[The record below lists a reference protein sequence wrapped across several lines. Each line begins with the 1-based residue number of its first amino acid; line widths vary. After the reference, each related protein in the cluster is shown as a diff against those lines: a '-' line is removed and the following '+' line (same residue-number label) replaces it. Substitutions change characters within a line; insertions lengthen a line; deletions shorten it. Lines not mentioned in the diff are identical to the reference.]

1 MHLKRESKEI
11 PNLPKFQKFWN
22 DLSLGFSRI
31 LFRTFESL
39 KIIIWGKSG
48 QTFLAANDPCDDLDS
63 FLTPEIVGV
72 ENITSKMRPT
82 YRTLGKVTFKLR

>member
-1 MHLKRESKEI
+1 MHLKRDSTEI
-11 PNLPKFQKFWN
+11 PNLRQFQKFWN
-22 DLSLGFSRI
+22 DLNLEFSRI

-63 FLTPEIVGV
+63 FLPPEIAGV
-72 ENITSKMRPT
+72 ETITSKMRPT
-82 YRTLGKVTFKLR
+82 YRTSKNVTFKLR